1 MNLTNCPYCK
11 EQIEIDSIYCDQCGS
26 ALMFCSSCNELR
38 KGKRC
43 SACGNELV
51 KPGTVEITTN
61 KPSANNNQANNYQA
75 NNNPVNINPAI
86 QTPSPIDNNA
96 TVREVQPQKVVTK
109 LVCRE
114 SNIELQLLQGAI
126 IGRKNGPYTD
136 LLSSQGYIS
145 GTHARLEFNNASST
159 WMIVDLN
166 STNGT
171 FVNGEKISPDQPI
184 KFNIGDKIK
193 IATLVFD
200 AV

>member
-51 KPGTVEITTN
+51 KPGTAEITTN
-61 KPSANNNQANNYQA
+61 KPSANNYQA
-75 NNNPVNINPAI
+75 INNPANINPAI
-86 QTPSPIDNNA
+86 QPQSPIDNNA
-96 TVREVQPQKVVTK
+96 TVRDVPPQKMVTK
-109 LVCRE
+109 LVCKE

-145 GTHARLEFNNASST
+145 GTHARLEFNNASSS

-171 FVNGEKISPDQPI
+171 FVNGEKISPDQPM

-200 AV
+200 AL

>member
-1 MNLTNCPYCK
+1 MLY
-11 EQIEIDSIYCDQCGS
+11 
-26 ALMFCSSCNELR
+26 
-38 KGKRC
+38 
-43 SACGNELV
+43 
-51 KPGTVEITTN
+51 
-61 KPSANNNQANNYQA
+61 NNSTWDRARNNYQA